1 MLSLFFGILLSPIIA
16 SMTMGL
22 SSVAAAGNSPG
33 LRGKTIVE

>member
-1 MLSLFFGILLSPIIA
+1 MLSLFFGILLSPMAMLAMI
-16 SMTMGL
+16 GL